1 MILFIYSSKNQVNNN
16 KKPSKNK
23 NKKIRY
29 TNVQLEVRS
38 VPTWGRK
45 SREETRE
52 GPLGAR
58 NALLLDFITHY
69 LDTGTRRKLAKL

>member
-23 NKKIRY
+23 NQKIRY

-58 NALLLDFITHY
+58 NALLDFITGY
-69 LDTGTRRKLAKL
+69 LDTGTRQKLAKL

>member
-58 NALLLDFITHY
+58 NALLDFITRY
-69 LDTGTRRKLAKL
+69 LDTGTWQKLAKL